1 MKFSNFYA
9 PTTKDAPKDAV
20 LASHIFL
27 SRAGYIA
34 QVGSGLYNFL
44 PLGKIVFDKVRTI
57 VKEEMDK
64 SGAIE
69 VMMNVVTPASLWQES
84 GRLSVFGAELLR
96 LKDRKTNDFLL
107 SPTHEEVIVDM
118 VRNKIT
124 SYKQLPLH
132 LYQISTK
139 FRDEARPRFG
149 LLRCREFT
157 MKDGYSFHSSY
168 EDLVREFNVME
179 QTYRNILNRLGL
191 DFRVVEADSGAIGGS
206 GSKEFMVLAQNG
218 EDDILYCDT
227 CEYAANIEVAK
238 RAKRKSDKEPP
249 VADAAKFHTPDQNTI
264 EKVSKFF
271 KIDSFY
277 TIKAIIKKAIFKD
290 SEEVVAFFIRGDD
303 TLQETKALNA
313 INALELIDANDE
325 DLKKAKLVGG
335 YCGIIG
341 LPNDL
346 RFFID
351 LELENEAN
359 LICGA
364 NEKDYHFVGVKVVN
378 FKKERFADLVE
389 AKQGDTCPK
398 CSGVLK
404 QTKGIEVG
412 HIFQLGQKYSA
423 AMNANFLDENGKS
436 QAFFMGCYGVGV
448 SRLVAVG
455 VEASHDEKG
464 IIWNRAFSP
473 FLLDIIISNS
483 KDTAQASFANE
494 IYEKFKEKSVILDDR
509 NERFGFKMKDFEL
522 MGFPYALIIGKGL
535 EEQKVELVDRKTLE
549 KTQIH
554 IDELEIRLKE
564 ILG

>member
-9 PTTKDAPKDAV
+9 PTTKDAPKDAT

-27 SRAGYIA
+27 SRAGFIS

-44 PLGKIVFDKVRTI
+44 PLGKIVFDKIKSI

-69 VMMNVVTPASLWQES
+69 VALNVVTPATLWQES
-84 GRLSVFGAELLR
+84 GRFSVFGAELLR
-96 LKDRKTNDFLL
+96 FCDRKSNDFLL
-107 SPTHEEVIVDM
+107 SPTHEEVMVDL

-157 MKDGYSFHSSY
+157 MKDGYSFHSTH

-179 QTYRNILNRLGL
+179 QTYKNILTRLGL

-227 CEYAANIEVAK
+227 CEYAANVEVAK
-238 RAKRKSDKEPP
+238 RAKRVSKAEPP
-249 VADAAKFHTPDQNTI
+249 VADAAKFHTPEQNTI

-271 KIDSFY
+271 KVDPFY
-277 TIKAIIKKAIFKD
+277 TIKAVIKKAIFKD
-290 SEEVVAFFIRGDD
+290 KEEVVIFFIRGDD

-313 INALELIDANDE
+313 LNALEFAETSDV
-325 DLKKAKLVGG
+325 DLTKAGLVGG

-341 LPNDL
+341 LPSDV

-351 LELENEAN
+351 FELENETN

-378 FKKERFADLVE
+378 FKKERFADLVA
-389 AKQGDTCPK
+389 AKEGDCCPK
-398 CSGVLK
+398 CDGVLK

-412 HIFQLGQKYSA
+412 HIFQLGQKYSSS
-423 AMNANFLDENGKS
+423 MNANFLDENGKS
-436 QAFFMGCYGVGV
+436 QPFFMGCYGIGV
-448 SRLVAVG
+448 SRLVAVA
-455 VEASHDEKG
+455 VEASCDERG
-464 IIWNRAFSP
+464 IIWNKTLAP
-473 FLLDIIISNS
+473 FLLDIIISNI
-483 KDTAQASFANE
+483 KDEEQLRVANE
-494 IYEKFKEKSVILDDR
+494 IYEKVDQKSVIMDDR
-509 NERFGFKMKDFEL
+509 NERFGFKMSDFEL
-522 MGFPYALIIGKGL
+522 IGFPYALIVGKKINDGI
-535 EEQKVELVDRKTLE
+535 VELVERKTLV
-549 KTQIH
+549 KTQIN
-554 IDELEIRLKE
+554 INELDVKLKE
-564 ILG
+564 ILS

>member
-191 DFRVVEADSGAIGGS
+191 DFRIVEADSGAIGGS

-351 LELENEAN
+351 LELETEAN